1 MIMDDLM
8 QQLSKLHIDQK
19 KREELRDII
28 EDVKDYGK
36 YAHDDLQALRNAEK
50 DAAKSGL
57 QYSQEL
63 VRLYTFLI
71 ENGVSITDLGIEIPN
86 LFGV

>member
-1 MIMDDLM
+1 MDDLM
-8 QQLSKLHIDQK
+8 QKIEKLQLDAK
-19 KREELRDII
+19 LRDDLKDILI
-28 EDVKDYGK
+28 DVKDYGK